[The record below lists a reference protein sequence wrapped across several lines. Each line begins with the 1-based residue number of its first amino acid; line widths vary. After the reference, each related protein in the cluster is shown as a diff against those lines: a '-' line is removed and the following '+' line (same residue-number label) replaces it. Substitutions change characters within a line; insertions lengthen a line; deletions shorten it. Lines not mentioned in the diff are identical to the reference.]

1 MPKFKAEDIA
11 HILSC
16 SGRKVK
22 KMLPDGN
29 CLFRSLSF
37 CLHRSQDRHLEIR
50 KILVQFIE
58 RNGNNYKHLLFGRTL
73 SEHLESMMCGVLSLN
88 FKLLQTTMRCV
99 FIFSPRDSS
108 KRGTI
113 GIDTHPG
120 TVHLQTTCHTSNLL
134 TQDQYTLIPSLM
146 LPHFRFRRRRGPNKK
161 SKSERT

>member
-73 SEHLESMMCGVLSLN
+73 SEHLESMKKPFVWGTQLKLQAAADYYEMCIY
-88 FKLLQTTMRCV
+88 LLTKRQQQERYHWHRYT
-99 FIFSPRDSS
+99 PRNSAPTDNLPH
-108 KRGTI
+108 I
-113 GIDTHPG
+113 ELAHPG
-120 TVHLQTTCHTSNLL
+120 SVHFDPILDAATLQ
-134 TQDQYTLIPSLM
+134 IP
-146 LPHFRFRRRRGPNKK
+146 K
-161 SKSERT
+161 T